1 MDSIINIFTK
11 TVNNLTTLRLSFYL
25 DDTFDLNKFSKS
37 IEEVSEQ
44 ISIPIKIAHINEIIL
59 LLNYEIYICI
69 NDKIMALKCSHKH
82 YDAESIYIILN
93 EIDNKYKNLNTN
105 ETIYFGDSFLENKFI
120 FSSLLNN
127 ILNEPFNF
135 EISDDLVLFEK
146 VTSNNSIE
154 VINNIHELFK
164 HNDLV
169 IVINTR
175 KNLNISKKMLGDY
188 TYVYYLKSGENN
200 WVSELK
206 NIKNISEIPAPSIP
220 NLNDN
225 FIVINS
231 YLKYKIPSFCVKQ
244 LPNYLNFLK
253 YYIFITPKDKDGIS
267 SIYMNKNLYNFY
279 IENINIEN

>member
-1 MDSIINIFTK
+1 
-11 TVNNLTTLRLSFYL
+11 
-25 DDTFDLNKFSKS
+25 
-37 IEEVSEQ
+37 
-44 ISIPIKIAHINEIIL
+44 
-59 LLNYEIYICI
+59 
-69 NDKIMALKCSHKH
+69 
-82 YDAESIYIILN
+82 
-93 EIDNKYKNLNTN
+93 
-105 ETIYFGDSFLENKFI
+105 
-120 FSSLLNN
+120 
-127 ILNEPFNF
+127 
-135 EISDDLVLFEK
+135 
-146 VTSNNSIE
+146 
-154 VINNIHELFK
+154 
-164 HNDLV
+164 
-169 IVINTR
+169 
-175 KNLNISKKMLGDY
+175 MLGDY